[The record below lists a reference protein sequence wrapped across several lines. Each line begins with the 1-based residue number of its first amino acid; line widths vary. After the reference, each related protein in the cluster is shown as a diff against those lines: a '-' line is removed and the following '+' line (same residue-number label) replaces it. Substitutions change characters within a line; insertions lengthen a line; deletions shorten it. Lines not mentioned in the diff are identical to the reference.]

1 MTQYRTNAPASI
13 GGATVTALKDYQRQ
27 INHDFTSGNETPINL
42 PKSNVLE
49 FVLGDQGSLI
59 VRPSG
64 TEPKVK
70 FYYTAVGKNE
80 AEAKKLLE
88 AMKEQINK

>member
-1 MTQYRTNAPASI
+1 M
-13 GGATVTALKDYQRQ
+13 
-27 INHDFTSGNETPINL
+27 
-42 PKSNVLE
+42 LE

-70 FYYTAVGKNE
+70 FYYTAVGKNKDE
-80 AEAKKLLE
+80 ANKLLE
-88 AMKEQINK
+88 AMKKQINK